1 MAISSA
7 DWHLY
12 ERMLNRDRGEEF
24 WREVFGN
31 DIDDGR
37 IIPTW
42 IKNENIHAL
51 SHLHIAVR

>member
-1 MAISSA
+1 MAINSA
-7 DWHLY
+7 DWQLY
-12 ERMLNRDRGEEF
+12 KRMLNGGRGKEF
-24 WREVFGN
+24 WREGFGN

-51 SHLHIAVR
+51 THIAIMVT

>member
-1 MAISSA
+1 MGG
-7 DWHLY
+7 
-12 ERMLNRDRGEEF
+12 RGKEF

-42 IKNENIHAL
+42 IKNEIIHAL
-51 SHLHIAVR
+51 VPFHIAVR